1 MTSPAWG
8 AVVSMSLGIFAIVG
22 AEFLPASLLT
32 PIAKGLDVSEGQAG
46 QMVTITAIVGLPT
59 SLLISVVGGSID
71 RRLLLIGLTAL
82 MVVSNLL
89 VVIAPSLLM
98 VLLARALLGV
108 SLGGFWALAAATMM
122 RLVPENDVPRAL
134 SILFFGVSAATV
146 FAAPF
151 GSFFGE
157 ILGWRGTFLAA
168 ACVGAVALLVQILTL
183 PSMPSVNNARLST
196 AFAIAR
202 RPGVVA
208 GLLAILFA
216 FSGHFAFFT
225 YLRPFLETVTM
236 VGPTGVTV
244 ILLMFGIGTFVGNW
258 ASSLLIARSMRATL
272 TVTPLSLSIAA
283 IWLAVA
289 GGTVMIDAAVATL
302 WGVLFGIVPVS
313 WSTWLT
319 RIAPDATESGGGLVI
334 ATTSLAITLGA
345 AGGGLIFDNYGVRNA
360 ILAAAVLLLFAF
372 VAGTRVRRG
381 T

>member
-1 MTSPAWG
+1 
-8 AVVSMSLGIFAIVG
+8 MSLGIFAIVG